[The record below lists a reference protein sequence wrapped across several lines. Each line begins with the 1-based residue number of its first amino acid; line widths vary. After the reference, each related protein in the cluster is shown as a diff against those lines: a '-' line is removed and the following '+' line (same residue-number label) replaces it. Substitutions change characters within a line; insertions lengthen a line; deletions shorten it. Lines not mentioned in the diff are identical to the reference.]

1 MLSRTDDAVTLQAP
15 ATIGNF
21 GPGFDVSSLALQQLG
36 DRIELARADEDVIH
50 VKGPG
55 SVNVPEAWSQNL
67 AGATLDHLRE
77 ATGVDQAYKL
87 TLHKPRKAG
96 SGLGSSA
103 SSAAGA
109 ALAFHGLNPDLGLAP
124 EDLIHAAGL
133 AEGGGRPHYDDVAA
147 VVLGGLALV
156 RPGGQRPEARRV
168 TPPAD
173 LHLAIAVPDLEVET
187 SRMRQVLPE
196 AVPLVDAVANL
207 GAVATLVDAFH
218 RGDVATIGACLDDRL
233 AVPYRSEEL
242 AFYPEARQ
250 AGLDAGGLGVTLCG
264 SGPAM
269 VAACGE
275 AGQAGQVARAM
286 TETIEDHGTPAEAVV
301 ARPEEEIPY
310 DAL

>member
-1 MLSRTDDAVTLQAP
+1 MLSRTNDAVTLQAP

-21 GPGFDVSSLALQQLG
+21 GPGFDVSSLALEALG
-36 DRIELARADEDVIH
+36 DRIQVALADEDLLH
-50 VKGPG
+50 VEGPG
-55 SVNVPEAWSQNL
+55 AVNVPGAWSENL

-77 ATGVDQAYKL
+77 VHEVDQAYEV

-103 SSAAGA
+103 SSAAGV
-109 ALAFHGLNPDLGLAP
+109 ALAFHGLNPKLGLRP

-156 RPGGQRPEARRV
+156 RPGQGRPEARRV
-168 TPPAD
+168 QPPSG
-173 LHLAIAVPDLEVET
+173 LHLAITVPDLEIET
-187 SRMRQVLPE
+187 TRMRQVLPDR
-196 AVPLVDAVANL
+196 VPLADAVANL
-207 GAVATLVDAFH
+207 GAVSTLVDAFH

-233 AVPYRSEEL
+233 AVPYRAEAL
-242 AFYPEARQ
+242 PFYEPVCR
-250 AGLDAGGLGVTLCG
+250 AGLEAGGLGVTLCG
-264 SGPAM
+264 SGPSL
-269 VAACGE
+269 VAVCASGGAAGE
-275 AGQAGQVARAM
+275 VARAM
-286 TETIEDHGTPAEAVV
+286 TETVEDHGTAAEAVV